1 MQTYEGADDEV
12 CRVVSAEGVVIRQF
26 KNRDA
31 EVLFGDG
38 VRAEF
43 SKKRLEWIVTNN
55 LGKRRSF
62 RDGVEEDMERIPAAV
77 ETD

>member
-1 MQTYEGADDEV
+1 M
-12 CRVVSAEGVVIRQF
+12 

-43 SKKRLEWIVTNN
+43 NKKRLEWIITNN

-62 RDGVEEDMERIPAAV
+62 RDGVEEDMEHVPTAV
-77 ETD
+77 ETDQNTGAKMMIREDGVITV